1 MAAWYAPEAVIS
13 EAAAKALFVRS
24 VDFRALGL
32 EGRVLDG
39 RARPLARECLTVR
52 RLLPRGVKG
61 EGEALR
67 RAGCARL
74 KPHPS
79 RT

>member
-32 EGRVLDG
+32 EGRALVG
-39 RARPLARECLTVR
+39 RAWPLAQE
-52 RLLPRGVKG
+52 
-61 EGEALR
+61 
-67 RAGCARL
+67 
-74 KPHPS
+74 
-79 RT
+79 